1 VDLVDNSV
9 YQLRLVMSSNAA
21 VGATPIMQYVINNTA
36 GLDSNGFAYGGEF
49 FIVDQEGGANSIV
62 SRSAGTYYWYF
73 VPTQVQVS
81 NWQSTTGGA
90 FDPANSA
97 IKNFRMEF
105 NVFDVNGVGAAE
117 NRAGTICLSNLT
129 VSRAALSAL
138 NTGAA
143 VYNVASGGFDAT
155 SWGGAIPIPG
165 LDGQLA
171 RTFSGGNMV
180 VTATGSALDLVA
192 LEPGPAAFAPDA
204 AHYPIATVADQLYK
218 IEWTVAASAGT
229 PIEIIRLDT
238 DLTTNEII
246 SNAYGAA
253 SAGDGVTALG
263 TAALPTGGGAAEV
276 YTSFFYTHSTS
287 LSGGLIPA
295 WRPKLS
301 IANRTDVNGAAAAN
315 NALTFSDVTIVPV
328 N

>member
-1 VDLVDNSV
+1 
-9 YQLRLVMSSNAA
+9 MSSNAA

-49 FIVDQEGGANSIV
+49 FIVDAEGGANSIV

-105 NVFDVNGVGAAE
+105 NVFDVDSVGAAE

-129 VSRAALSAL
+129 VSRSALSAL

-143 VYNVASGGFDAT
+143 VYNVASGGFNAT
-155 SWGGAIPIPG
+155 SWGGLINSSAAAG
-165 LDGQLA
+165 FNGQLNA
-171 RTFSGGNMV
+171 SYSAGNLV
-180 VTATGSALDLVA
+180 VTATNSALDLTVI
-192 LEPGPAAFAPDA
+192 EPGPAAFAVDA

-218 IEWTVAASAGT
+218 VEWTVAASAGT

-315 NALTFSDVTIVPV
+315 NALTFSDVTIAPV